1 MCLRAS
7 CLARRNTASQQEFG
21 SRILVANL
29 HSLVGGKRV
38 GFGKVLLHGRGAGGG
53 IRSDYR
59 CSERPPTKWPGHSAV
74 IAALV
79 LRTALSG
86 WSGVKS
92 GFIGVGIA
100 GGLFCVFYIMGAM
113 GGGDMKMMAAV
124 GAWVGRTHVLTV
136 LVSIAL
142 AGGVLALVSVIVN
155 KNLIQTVRNAA
166 RLVLYRFTAG
176 LEPHPEMNVQAPGSR
191 RIPFWCRNCDG
202 NSVCAANAAWW
213 R

>member
-1 MCLRAS
+1 LVLEKYFFMGAV
-7 CLARRNTASQQEFG
+7 
-21 SRILVANL
+21 LVA
-29 HSLVGGKRV
+29 V
-38 GFGKVLLHGRGAGGG
+38 FGAITDV
-53 IRSDYR
+53 RSARLPNRLTY
-59 CSERPPTKWPGHSAV
+59 SAV

-166 RLVLYRFTAG
+166 RLVLYRFNAG

-191 RIPFWCRNCDG
+191 RVPFG
-202 NSVCAANAAWW
+202 VAIAMGTLFCAANAAWW